1 MELTLKRKAT
11 DKAGTTSF
19 KAHPS
24 RLVGTVY
31 FRKEMF
37 VKGEDGNPIIPET
50 IIISSPALA
59 DPLANPELL
68 AAIEKKAAKVAKPKM
83 TEEEKAAA
91 KADRKAKKEESKAAD
106 VLKAKADRAAKA
118 VQKATEKAAQLRAE
132 ADKAL
137 AERQA
142 LAESRAAAA
151 GAEVASEAPAEAAE

>member
-11 DKAGTTSF
+11 DKAGTTSY

-37 VKGEDGNPIIPET
+37 IKGEDGNPIIPET
-50 IIISSPALA
+50 IVVSSPAFA
-59 DPLANPELL
+59 DPLANPELI
-68 AAIEKKAAKVAKPKM
+68 AAIEKKASKATKPKM

-91 KADRKAKKEESKAAD
+91 KAAKKAAKEESRAAD
-106 VLKAKADRAAKA
+106 VLKAKAARAAAA
-118 VQKATEKAAQLRAE
+118 VLKATEKARQLQEQAE
-132 ADKAL
+132 KAA

-142 LAESRAAAA
+142 LAEARTAAAT
-151 GAEVASEAPAEAAE
+151 EAPAEAAE